1 MIGNI
6 VGVKNKVKR
15 WEQGRVDVL
24 LLCFESECKRNLGGC
39 LVNYI
44 CKSNIHICKSDA
56 RVSAGEWEDEYAVEA
71 EV

>member
-1 MIGNI
+1 M
-6 VGVKNKVKR
+6 
-15 WEQGRVDVL
+15 DVL